1 MKCTSFNTQ
10 TIQLICML
18 FSIAVVVY
26 LFLRQYAKGPV
37 ATDSK
42 SKEQKLHTFYIS
54 GILVFIIIELV
65 TGMCMGNDRHTDILS
80 YVSFAATLSSLIMS
94 VVAIIFT
101 IVYNNRGS
109 EQLDK
114 MDSASQGINNSLND
128 FKDTSVKLSQS
139 IDNLSEMSDSI
150 SSAVEDFRTESEQL
164 GDRLE
169 KISEKLDRIEL
180 KTDKTYEATTMNA
193 APKDDKKKPIS
204 TEGLKEYLSHCS
216 VAGLLALLACALS
229 KEKDKEFTLDEVAIN
244 SDSAYYMYGYIM
256 ATQASGFISVKS
268 NEKEKKFSVK
278 RVDDN
283 MKDLIYKQL
292 DKRLKEASESGK
304 ENYKKLIERVE
315 KAFE

>member
-1 MKCTSFNTQ
+1 MQNTLFNTQ

-26 LFLRQYAKGPV
+26 LFLRQYARGHV
-37 ATDSK
+37 DADLESK
-42 SKEQKLHTFYIS
+42 WQKLHTFYIS

-65 TGMCMGNDRHTDILS
+65 TGLCMGNDKHSDILS

-109 EQLDK
+109 EQLNK
-114 MDSASQGINNSLND
+114 MDSASQSITKSLND
-128 FKDTSVKLSQS
+128 FKDTSIKLSQS

-150 SSAVEDFRTESEQL
+150 SSAVKDFRTESEQL
-164 GDRLE
+164 GNRLE

-193 APKDDKKKPIS
+193 APKDDKKEPIS

-216 VAGLLALLACALS
+216 FAGLLALLACALS
-229 KEKDKEFTLDEVAIN
+229 KEKNKEFTLDDVAVN
-244 SDSAYYMYGYIM
+244 QDTVYYMYGYIM
-256 ATQASGFISVKS
+256 ATQASGYISVNS
-268 NEKEKKFSVK
+268 DEKERKFSVN
-278 RVDDN
+278 RVDDS
-283 MKDLIYKQL
+283 MKGLIYECL
-292 DKRLKEASESGK
+292 
-304 ENYKKLIERVE
+304 NKKLDDANESRKNRYKILIEKVE
-315 KAFE
+315 KAFQ